1 MWTEEDI
8 WRALRD
14 CYDPEMALNVV
25 ELGRVMEVKL
35 RVDEDAP
42 GAGIAGV
49 RPRQKV
55 GVKLL
60 GGLEGDEGQA
70 TLRAVVENRL
80 LGMEG
85 ITGVE
90 VGVLAEPQWTPAR
103 ISPAGRKLLGLD
115 AVVFPILNNR
125 LRG

>member
-35 RVDEDAP
+35 WVDEDAP

-85 ITGVE
+85 ITGSRWE
-90 VGVLAEPQWTPAR
+90 CLPNR
-103 ISPAGRKLLGLD
+103 SGRRQGFRPPD
-115 AVVFPILNNR
+115 ASCWGWMR
-125 LRG
+125 